1 MNQDKVREIL
11 EAIELPPAP
20 FSLVFSGKTNKK
32 VNGLYKPAKAEIVI
46 HNSNFDSDNQ
56 LIYTAIHEY
65 AHHILFTRRGGLPMP
80 RPHTQEFWA
89 LFHEL
94 LEKAEGLGLYA
105 NVFDTVPEFA
115 SLTAEIKERCLAGN
129 GSILLELGRLL
140 VQAEELCRIH
150 HARFEDY
157 VERVLGLPKRT
168 ASTAIQA
175 QTLNLDPSLGWDG
188 LSLVASIR
196 DPEARS
202 KAAEALSRG
211 ATPLIAKRTAM
222 PPEDEDNDPIETLV
236 AEHRRLERS
245 IASMTERMHRI
256 EEKLHSMGISEDDIS
271 L

>member
-1 MNQDKVREIL
+1 MNQDRVSEML
-11 EAIELPPAP
+11 QAIEPPPAP
-20 FSLVFSGKTNKK
+20 FTLVFSGKTNKK
-32 VNGLYKPAKAEIVI
+32 VNGLYKPTKAEIVI
-46 HNSNFDSDNQ
+46 HNRNFDSDDQ

-89 LFHEL
+89 IFHEL
-94 LEKAEGLGLYA
+94 LEKAEGLGFYN
-105 NVFDTVPEFA
+105 NVFDSIPEFV
-115 SLTAEIKERCLAGN
+115 SLTAHIKEHCLKGN
-129 GSILLELGRLL
+129 GSLLLELGQLL

-175 QTLNLDPSLGWDG
+175 QNLNLDPSLGWDG

-196 DPEARS
+196 DPEARM
-202 KAAEALSRG
+202 KAAEALSKG
-211 ATPLIAKRTAM
+211 ATPLIAKRTVM
-222 PPEDEDNDPIETLV
+222 PSVDGEDDPIETLI
-236 AEHRRLERS
+236 AEHKRLERS
-245 IASMTERMHRI
+245 IASMMERMHRI
-256 EEKLHSMGISEDDIS
+256 EEKLHSMGVSKDDIS

>member
-1 MNQDKVREIL
+1 M
-11 EAIELPPAP
+11 
-20 FSLVFSGKTNKK
+20 FSGKTNKK

-46 HNSNFDSDNQ
+46 HNRNFDSDNQ

-222 PPEDEDNDPIETLV
+222 PPEDEDND
-236 AEHRRLERS
+236 RS
-245 IASMTERMHRI
+245 KRSSPNTNDSSAAIASMTERMHRI
-256 EEKLHSMGISEDDIS
+256 EEKLPLNGN
-271 L
+271 LGG

>member
-11 EAIELPPAP
+11 EAIEPPPAP

-46 HNSNFDSDNQ
+46 HNRNFDSDNQ

-65 AHHILFTRRGGLPMP
+65 AHHILFTRRGGMPMP

-94 LEKAEGLGLYA
+94 LEKAESLGFYA

-115 SLTAEIKERCLAGN
+115 SLTAQIKERCLAGN
-129 GSILLELGRLL
+129 GALLLELGRLL
-140 VQAEELCRIH
+140 VHAEELCRIH

-157 VERVLGLPKRT
+157 VERVLGLPKKT

-175 QTLNLDPSLGWDG
+175 QNLSLDPSLGWDG

-196 DPEARS
+196 DPQARA
-202 KAAEALSRG
+202 KAAEALSKG
-211 ATPLIAKRTAM
+211 ATPLIAKRMAM
-222 PPEDEDNDPIETLV
+222 PPVDEGSDPIETLI
-236 AEHRRLERS
+236 AEHKRLERS
-245 IASMTERMHRI
+245 ITSMTERMRRI
-256 EEKLHSMGISEDDIS
+256 EEKLHSMGVSEI
-271 L
+271 